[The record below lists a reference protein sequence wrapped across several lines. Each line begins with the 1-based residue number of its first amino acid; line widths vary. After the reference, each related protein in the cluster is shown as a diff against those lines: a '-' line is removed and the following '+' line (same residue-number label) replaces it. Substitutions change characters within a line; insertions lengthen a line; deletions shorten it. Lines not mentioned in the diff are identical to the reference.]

1 VSSSSTRRK
10 AQALGPSDLSNEP
23 MAPSSVRPGL
33 LSKPAA
39 LPTQLPKVSE
49 KRYRI
54 AVAVIITI
62 LLLSV
67 FFWQWEAALLRYLLP
82 PKNEINRVIVAPPDL
97 WTDPLN
103 QEGWAPCLN
112 MGESY
117 QSELLLLP
125 FVPSFLLAASSNF
138 RFLGPAKLHLVIW
151 WTQHSSSF
159 RCLHE
164 YCRVVDRCVFGVQ
177 C

>member
-1 VSSSSTRRK
+1 
-10 AQALGPSDLSNEP
+10 

-33 LSKPAA
+33 LSKPA

-54 AVAVIITI
+54 AVAVIITL

-67 FFWQWEAALLRYLLP
+67 FFWEWEAALLRYLLR

-97 WTDPLN
+97 WTDPVN

-112 MGESY
+112 MGENY
-117 QSELLLLP
+117 QSE
-125 FVPSFLLAASSNF
+125 
-138 RFLGPAKLHLVIW
+138 
-151 WTQHSSSF
+151 
-159 RCLHE
+159 
-164 YCRVVDRCVFGVQ
+164 
-177 C
+177 